1 MEVIVAKRCSC
12 CTRVLPVESFRLR
25 IKDGRQIR
33 YQQCKQCEQGREAMR
48 WRLTKEQRQHWPD
61 RPRDDRGLLDQLCDT
76 QLRKW
81 RYPVER
87 GQLVARI
94 AA

>member
-12 CTRVLPVESFRLR
+12 CTRVLPVERFRLR
-25 IKDGRQIR
+25 IKDGKQIR

-48 WRLTKEQRQHWPD
+48 WKLTKEQRSKWPD
-61 RPRDDRGLLDQLCDT
+61 RPRDDRMLTDQLCDV
-76 QLRKW
+76 QLSKW

-87 GQLVARI
+87 GPLVARI
-94 AA
+94 YA